1 MKTLI
6 NQIIAGVK
14 GVMRRMGLL
23 KALKDVKDHKKVNAN
38 DEDYKYIDM
47 WKRLYQGHYAE
58 WHNLNY
64 EHNGNPVNRRQLS
77 MNLPKVTAKYMSK
90 LLFNEKVKINIDDK
104 AAEEFV
110 LNVLKTNGFTKNME
124 RYIEYGEAMG
134 GFVIKVY
141 HDGKNVKVSFATAD
155 CMYPLSNDSENV
167 DECVIANSFHK
178 NNKYYKL
185 LEWNEWKGKEE
196 KVYTIT
202 TELYQSDN
210 PDELG
215 GEVSLKLLFNDI
227 EPVVPLPPLT
237 RPTFIYIKPNI
248 ANNKNLT
255 SPLGISIYA
264 NALDTLKTLDLM
276 FDSYYQEFK
285 LGKKKV
291 LVPSSFVKTA
301 VNLDGST
308 SQYFDSTDEAF
319 FLYQGDQDADG
330 KSVKDISVEIRSTE
344 FIESINAMLRIY
356 AMQVGLSAGTFTF
369 DENGLKT
376 ATEVVSEKSETYQTK
391 NSHSQLIEQGIKEMI
406 VSILEVG
413 KFIEA
418 YSGDIVELDTI
429 TVDFDDSIAQDED
442 TTINRYTNAKNQGMI
457 PLKIALQR
465 AWNITDAEAEE
476 WKEEI
481 EKDGQSSLPE
491 NDLSGLFGDIELP
504 DKNIDK
510 DTEQNTTSGNGEEM
524 TFNGAQMDS
533 LYKFV
538 KGVANGEIPYQAG
551 LNTILKLFP
560 FTEEEV
566 KEMLVV
572 DTANI
577 TAARE
582 KEKTS
587 KKEVD

>member
-1 MKTLI
+1 MI

-14 GVMRRMGLL
+14 GVMRKMGLL
-23 KALKDVKDHKKVNAN
+23 KALKDVTEHKKVNAN
-38 DEDYKYIDM
+38 DEDYKYIDI

-90 LLFNEKVKINIDDK
+90 LLFNEKVKINIDDE

-141 HDGKNVKVSFATAD
+141 HDGNKNVKVSFATAD

-178 NNKYYKL
+178 NDKYYTL
-185 LEWNEWKGKEE
+185 LEWNEWQGD
-196 KVYTIT
+196 VYTVT
-202 TELYQSDN
+202 TELYQSDTPN
-210 PDELG
+210 ELG
-215 GEVSLKLLFNDI
+215 TKVSLKLLFNDI
-227 EPVVPLPPLT
+227 EPVVPLPKFT
-237 RPTFIYIKPNI
+237 RPSFIYIKPNI

-308 SQYFDSTDEAF
+308 TQYFDSTDEAF

-418 YSGDIVELDTI
+418 YSGDVVELDTI

-442 TTINRYTNAKNQGMI
+442 TTINRYTTAKNQGMI

-572 DTANI
+572 DTANR

-582 KEKTS
+582 KEKTP

>member
-1 MKTLI
+1 MI
-6 NQIIAGVK
+6 NQIIASVK

-23 KALKDVKDHKKVNAN
+23 KGLKNVTDHKKVNAN
-38 DEDYKYIDM
+38 DEDYKYIDI

-90 LLFNEKVKINIDDK
+90 LLFNEKVKINIDNEQ
-104 AAEEFV
+104 AEEFV

-141 HDGKNVKVSFATAD
+141 HDGKKNVKVSFATAD

-178 NNKYYKL
+178 NDKYYTL
-185 LEWNEWKGKEE
+185 LEWNEWQDDI
-196 KVYTIT
+196 YTVT

-210 PDELG
+210 PNELG
-215 GEVSLKLLFNDI
+215 GKVSLKLLFNDI
-227 EPVVPLPPLT
+227 EPVVPLPKFT

-255 SPLGISIYA
+255 SPLGISVYA
-264 NALDTLKTLDLM
+264 NALDALKTLDLM

-308 SQYFDSTDEAF
+308 TNYFDSTDEAF

-465 AWNITDAEAEE
+465 AWNITEAEADE
-476 WKEEI
+476 WAEMLAKEKQAEM
-481 EKDGQSSLPE
+481 PN
-491 NDLSGLFGDIELP
+491 NDMTGIF
-504 DKNIDK
+504 
-510 DTEQNTTSGNGEEM
+510 GEE
-524 TFNGAQMDS
+524 
-533 LYKFV
+533 
-538 KGVANGEIPYQAG
+538 E
-551 LNTILKLFP
+551 
-560 FTEEEV
+560 
-566 KEMLVV
+566 
-572 DTANI
+572 
-577 TAARE
+577 
-582 KEKTS
+582 
-587 KKEVD
+587 

>member
-141 HDGKNVKVSFATAD
+141 HDGNKNVKVSFATAD

-167 DECVIANSFHK
+167 DECIIANSFHK
-178 NNKYYKL
+178 NNKYYTL
-185 LEWNEWKGKEE
+185 LEWNEWQGD
-196 KVYTIT
+196 VYTVT
-202 TELYQSDN
+202 TELYQSDDPN
-210 PDELG
+210 ELG
-215 GEVSLKLLFNDI
+215 TKVSLKLLFNDI

-237 RPTFIYIKPNI
+237 RPTFVYIKPNI

-308 SQYFDSTDEAF
+308 TQYFDSTDEAF

-491 NDLSGLFGDIELP
+491 NDLSGLFGDVELP

-572 DTANI
+572 DTGNR
-577 TAARE
+577 TAAKE
-582 KEKTS
+582 KEKAS

>member
-1 MKTLI
+1 MI
-6 NQIIAGVK
+6 NQIIASVK
-14 GVMRRMGLL
+14 GAMRRMGLL

-141 HDGKNVKVSFATAD
+141 HDGNKNVKVSFATAD

-167 DECVIANSFHK
+167 DECIIANSFHK
-178 NNKYYKL
+178 NNKYYTL
-185 LEWNEWKGKEE
+185 LEWNEWQGD
-196 KVYTIT
+196 VYTIT
-202 TELYQSDN
+202 TELYQSDDPN
-210 PDELG
+210 EIG
-215 GEVSLKLLFNDI
+215 GKVSLKLLFNDI
-227 EPVVPLPPLT
+227 EPIVPLPALT
-237 RPTFIYIKPNI
+237 RPTFVYIKPNI

-255 SPLGISIYA
+255 SPLGISVYA

-276 FDSYYQEFK
+276 FDAYYQEFK

-406 VSILEVG
+406 VSILEIG
-413 KFIEA
+413 KLVKS
-418 YSGDIVELDTI
+418 YSGEVVELDTI

-442 TTINRYTNAKNQGMI
+442 TTINRYTTAKNQGMI

-572 DTANI
+572 DSANR
-577 TAARE
+577 TAAKE
-582 KEKTS
+582 KEKAS

>member
-1 MKTLI
+1 MI
-6 NQIIAGVK
+6 NQIIASVK
-14 GVMRRMGLL
+14 GAMRRMGLL

-141 HDGKNVKVSFATAD
+141 HDGKKNVKVSFATAD

-167 DECVIANSFHK
+167 DECIIANSFHK
-178 NNKYYKL
+178 NNKYYTL
-185 LEWNEWKGKEE
+185 LEWNEWQGD
-196 KVYTIT
+196 VYTVT
-202 TELYQSDN
+202 TELYQSDDPN
-210 PDELG
+210 ELG
-215 GEVSLKLLFNDI
+215 TKVSLKLLFNDI

-308 SQYFDSTDEAF
+308 TQYFDSTDEAF

-418 YSGDIVELDTI
+418 YSGDIVELNTI

-442 TTINRYTNAKNQGMI
+442 TTINRYTTAKNQGMI

-572 DTANI
+572 DTGNR
-577 TAARE
+577 TAAKE
-582 KEKTS
+582 KEKAS

>member
-1 MKTLI
+1 M
-6 NQIIAGVK
+6 K

-38 DEDYKYIDM
+38 DEDYKNIDM

-90 LLFNEKVKINIDDK
+90 LLFNEKVKINIDDE

-141 HDGKNVKVSFATAD
+141 HDGKKNVKVSFATAD

-178 NNKYYKL
+178 NNKYYTL
-185 LEWNEWKGKEE
+185 LEWNEWQGD
-196 KVYTIT
+196 VYTIT
-202 TELYQSDN
+202 TELYQSDDPN
-210 PDELG
+210 EIG
-215 GEVSLKLLFNDI
+215 GKVSLKLLFNDI
-227 EPVVPLPPLT
+227 EPIVPLPALA
-237 RPTFIYIKPNI
+237 RPTFVYIKPNI

-406 VSILEVG
+406 VSILEIG
-413 KFIEA
+413 KLVKA
-418 YSGDIVELDTI
+418 YSGEVVELDTI

-442 TTINRYTNAKNQGMI
+442 TTINRYTTAKNQGMI

-572 DTANI
+572 DSANR
-577 TAARE
+577 TAAKE
-582 KEKTS
+582 KEKAS
-587 KKEVD
+587 KREVD

>member
-1 MKTLI
+1 MI
-6 NQIIAGVK
+6 NQIIASVK

-38 DEDYKYIDM
+38 DEDYKNIDM

-90 LLFNEKVKINIDDK
+90 LLFNEKVKINIDDE

-141 HDGKNVKVSFATAD
+141 HDGNKNVKVSFATAD

-178 NNKYYKL
+178 NNKYYTL
-185 LEWNEWKGKEE
+185 LEWNEWQGD
-196 KVYTIT
+196 VYTVT
-202 TELYQSDN
+202 TELYQSDDPN
-210 PDELG
+210 ELG
-215 GEVSLKLLFNDI
+215 TKVSLKLLFNDI
-227 EPVVPLPPLT
+227 EPIVPLPPLT

-308 SQYFDSTDEAF
+308 TQYFDSTDEAF

-418 YSGDIVELDTI
+418 YSGDVVELDTI

-442 TTINRYTNAKNQGMI
+442 TTINRYTTAKNQGMI

-572 DTANI
+572 DTANR

-582 KEKTS
+582 KEKTP

>member
-1 MKTLI
+1 M
-6 NQIIAGVK
+6 K
-14 GVMRRMGLL
+14 GVMRKMGLL
-23 KALKDVKDHKKVNAN
+23 KALKDVTEHKKVNAN
-38 DEDYKYIDM
+38 DEDYKYIDI

-90 LLFNEKVKINIDDK
+90 LLFNEKVKINIDDE

-141 HDGKNVKVSFATAD
+141 HDGNKNVKVSFATAD

-178 NNKYYKL
+178 NDKYYTL
-185 LEWNEWKGKEE
+185 LEWNEWQGD
-196 KVYTIT
+196 VYTVT
-202 TELYQSDN
+202 TELYQSDTPN
-210 PDELG
+210 ELG
-215 GEVSLKLLFNDI
+215 TKVSLKLLFNDI
-227 EPVVPLPPLT
+227 EPVVPLPKFT
-237 RPTFIYIKPNI
+237 RPSFIYIKPNI

-291 LVPSSFVKTA
+291 LVPSSFVKTS

-308 SQYFDSTDEAF
+308 TQYFDSTDEAF

-572 DTANI
+572 DTGNR
-577 TAARE
+577 TAAKE

>member
-141 HDGKNVKVSFATAD
+141 HDGNKNVKVSFATAD

-178 NNKYYKL
+178 NNKYYTL
-185 LEWNEWKGKEE
+185 LEWNEWQGD
-196 KVYTIT
+196 VYTVT
-202 TELYQSDN
+202 TELYQSDDPN
-210 PDELG
+210 ELG
-215 GEVSLKLLFNDI
+215 TKVSLKLLFNDI
-227 EPVVPLPPLT
+227 EPVVPLPKFT
-237 RPTFIYIKPNI
+237 RPSFIYIKPNI

-255 SPLGISIYA
+255 SPLGISVYA

-301 VNLDGST
+301 VGFDGST
-308 SQYFDSTDEAF
+308 TQYFDSTDEAF

-481 EKDGQSSLPE
+481 EKDARAEIPG
-491 NDLSGLFGDIELP
+491 NDLSGLLGDIELP
-504 DKNIDK
+504 DENADG
-510 DTEQNTTSGNGEEM
+510 TLEASAVAGETIQEVSL
-524 TFNGAQMDS
+524 NGAQITS
-533 LYKFV
+533 LV
-538 KGVANGEIPYQAG
+538 NIVQSVAKGELPYNSALEMIVAA
-551 LNTILKLFP
+551 FP
-560 FTEEEV
+560 FDEE
-566 KEMLVV
+566 K
-572 DTANI
+572 
-577 TAARE
+577 ARKILADAGNGFTIKE

>member
-1 MKTLI
+1 MI

-141 HDGKNVKVSFATAD
+141 HDGNKNVKVSFATAD

-167 DECVIANSFHK
+167 DECIIANSFHK
-178 NNKYYKL
+178 NNKYYTL
-185 LEWNEWKGKEE
+185 LEWNEWQGD
-196 KVYTIT
+196 VYTVT
-202 TELYQSDN
+202 TELYQSNDPN
-210 PDELG
+210 ELG
-215 GEVSLKLLFNDI
+215 TKVSLKLLFNDI

-308 SQYFDSTDEAF
+308 TQYFDSTDEAF

-418 YSGDIVELDTI
+418 YSGDIVELNTI

-442 TTINRYTNAKNQGMI
+442 TTINRYTTAKNQGMI

-572 DTANI
+572 DTGNR
-577 TAARE
+577 TAAKE
-582 KEKTS
+582 KEKAS

>member
-1 MKTLI
+1 
-6 NQIIAGVK
+6 
-14 GVMRRMGLL
+14 MGLL

-141 HDGKNVKVSFATAD
+141 HDGKKNVKVSFATAD

-178 NNKYYKL
+178 NNKYYTL
-185 LEWNEWKGKEE
+185 LEWNEWQGD
-196 KVYTIT
+196 VYTVT
-202 TELYQSDN
+202 TELYQSDDPN
-210 PDELG
+210 ELG
-215 GEVSLKLLFNDI
+215 TKVSLTLLFDDI
-227 EPVVPLPPLT
+227 EPFVPLPEFT

-255 SPLGISIYA
+255 SPLGISVYA

-308 SQYFDSTDEAF
+308 TNYFDSTDEAF

-442 TTINRYTNAKNQGMI
+442 TTINRYTTAKNQGMM

-572 DTANI
+572 DTGNR
-577 TAARE
+577 TAA
-582 KEKTS
+582 KEKKAS

>member
-1 MKTLI
+1 MI

-23 KALKDVKDHKKVNAN
+23 KTLKEVKDHKKVNAN
-38 DEDYKYIDM
+38 DEDYKNIDM

-90 LLFNEKVKINIDDK
+90 LLFNEKVKINIDDDK
-104 AAEEFV
+104 AEEFV

-141 HDGKNVKVSFATAD
+141 HDGNKNVKVSFATAD

-178 NNKYYKL
+178 NNKYYTL
-185 LEWNEWKGKEE
+185 LEWNEWQNDVYVISTELYESDSPDEIGSKVSLALLFDDIEE
-196 KVYTIT
+196 KVYFRDF
-202 TELYQSDN
+202 SR
-210 PDELG
+210 P
-215 GEVSLKLLFNDI
+215 LFS
-227 EPVVPLPPLT
+227 
-237 RPTFIYIKPNI
+237 YIKPNI

-255 SPLGISIYA
+255 SPLGISVYA

-319 FLYQGDQDADG
+319 YIFQGEQDDTG
-330 KSVKDISVEIRSTE
+330 KAIKDISVEIRSTE

-376 ATEVVSEKSETYQTK
+376 ATEVISEKSETYQTK

-413 KFIEA
+413 NLVGA
-418 YSGDIVELDTI
+418 YSGEVVELDTI

-465 AWNITDAEAEE
+465 AWNITEAEADE
-476 WKEEI
+476 W
-481 EKDGQSSLPE
+481 
-491 NDLSGLFGDIELP
+491 
-504 DKNIDK
+504 
-510 DTEQNTTSGNGEEM
+510 
-524 TFNGAQMDS
+524 A
-533 LYKFV
+533 
-538 KGVANGEIPYQAG
+538 
-551 LNTILKLFP
+551 
-560 FTEEEV
+560 
-566 KEMLVV
+566 EML
-572 DTANI
+572 A
-577 TAARE
+577 
-582 KEKTS
+582 KEKQA
-587 KKEVD
+587 EMANNDMDGIFGREE

>member
-1 MKTLI
+1 MI
-6 NQIIAGVK
+6 NQIIASVK

-23 KALKDVKDHKKVNAN
+23 KGLKNVTDHKKVNAN
-38 DEDYKYIDM
+38 DEDYKYIDI

-90 LLFNEKVKINIDDK
+90 LLFNEKVKINIDNEE
-104 AAEEFV
+104 AEKFV

-141 HDGKNVKVSFATAD
+141 HDGNQNVKVSFATAD

-167 DECVIANSFHK
+167 DECVIANSFQK
-178 NNKYYKL
+178 NGKYYTL
-185 LEWNEWKGKEE
+185 LEWNEWQND
-196 KVYTIT
+196 VYTVT
-202 TELYQSDN
+202 TELYESDDPN
-210 PDELG
+210 DIGTKVNL
-215 GEVSLKLLFNDI
+215 SFLFDDI
-227 EPVVPLPPLT
+227 EPFVTLPEFT
-237 RPTFIYIKPNI
+237 RPTFVYIKPNI

-255 SPLGISIYA
+255 SPLGISVYA

-276 FDSYYQEFK
+276 FDSFYQEFK

-301 VNLDGST
+301 IGLDGST
-308 SQYFDSTDEAF
+308 TQYFDSTDEAF

-418 YSGDIVELDTI
+418 YSGEVVELDTI

-465 AWNITDAEAEE
+465 AWNITEAEADE
-476 WKEEI
+476 WAEMLAKEKQAEI
-481 EKDGQSSLPE
+481 PN
-491 NDLSGLFGDIELP
+491 NDMTGIF
-504 DKNIDK
+504 
-510 DTEQNTTSGNGEEM
+510 GEE
-524 TFNGAQMDS
+524 
-533 LYKFV
+533 
-538 KGVANGEIPYQAG
+538 E
-551 LNTILKLFP
+551 
-560 FTEEEV
+560 
-566 KEMLVV
+566 
-572 DTANI
+572 
-577 TAARE
+577 
-582 KEKTS
+582 
-587 KKEVD
+587 

>member
-1 MKTLI
+1 MI
-6 NQIIAGVK
+6 NQIIASVK
-14 GVMRRMGLL
+14 GAMRRMGLL

-110 LNVLKTNGFTKNME
+110 VNVLKTNGFTKNME

-141 HDGKNVKVSFATAD
+141 HDGNKNVKVSFATAD

-167 DECVIANSFHK
+167 DECIIANSFHK
-178 NNKYYKL
+178 NNKYYTL
-185 LEWNEWKGKEE
+185 LEWNEWQGD
-196 KVYTIT
+196 VYTVT
-202 TELYQSDN
+202 TELYQSDDPN
-210 PDELG
+210 ELG
-215 GEVSLKLLFNDI
+215 TKVSLKLLFNDI

-308 SQYFDSTDEAF
+308 TQYFDSTDEAF

-418 YSGDIVELDTI
+418 YSGDIVELNTI

-442 TTINRYTNAKNQGMI
+442 TTINRYTTAKNQGMI

-572 DTANI
+572 DTGNR
-577 TAARE
+577 TAAKE

>member
-1 MKTLI
+1 MI

-64 EHNGNPVNRRQLS
+64 EHNGNQVNRRQLS

-110 LNVLKTNGFTKNME
+110 VNVLKTNGFTKNME

-141 HDGKNVKVSFATAD
+141 HDGNKNVKVSFATAD

-167 DECVIANSFHK
+167 DECIIANSFHK
-178 NNKYYKL
+178 NNKYYTL
-185 LEWNEWKGKEE
+185 LEWNEWQGD
-196 KVYTIT
+196 VYTVT
-202 TELYQSDN
+202 TELYQSDDPN
-210 PDELG
+210 ELG
-215 GEVSLKLLFNDI
+215 TKVSLKVLFNDI

-308 SQYFDSTDEAF
+308 TQYFDSTDEAF

-418 YSGDIVELDTI
+418 YSGDIVELNTI

-442 TTINRYTNAKNQGMI
+442 TTINRYTTAKNQGMI

-572 DTANI
+572 DTGNR
-577 TAARE
+577 TAAKE
-582 KEKTS
+582 KEKAS

>member
-1 MKTLI
+1 MI

-23 KALKDVKDHKKVNAN
+23 KSLKDITDHKKVNAN

-64 EHNGNPVNRRQLS
+64 EHNGNQVNRRQLS
-77 MNLPKVTAKYMSK
+77 MNLAKVTAKYMSK
-90 LLFNEKVKINIDDK
+90 LLFNEKVKINIDDDK
-104 AAEEFV
+104 AEEFV

-141 HDGKNVKVSFATAD
+141 HDGNKNVKVSFATAD

-167 DECVIANSFHK
+167 DECLIANSFHK
-178 NNKYYKL
+178 NNKYYTL
-185 LEWNEWKGKEE
+185 LEWNEWKGKKVE
-196 KVYTIT
+196 VYTVT
-202 TELYQSDN
+202 TELYQSDDPN
-210 PDELG
+210 ELG
-215 GEVSLKLLFNDI
+215 GKVSLKLLFNDI
-227 EPVVPLPPLT
+227 DPVVPLPSLT

-255 SPLGISIYA
+255 SPLGISVYA

-308 SQYFDSTDEAF
+308 TQYFDSTDEAF
-319 FLYQGDQDADG
+319 FLYQGDQDDNG
-330 KSVKDISVEIRSTE
+330 KAIKDISVEIRSTE

-413 KFIEA
+413 KLIKA
-418 YSGDIVELDTI
+418 YDGEVVELDTI

-465 AWNITDAEAEE
+465 AWNITEAEADDWAEMLA
-476 WKEEI
+476 KEKQAEM
-481 EKDGQSSLPE
+481 PN
-491 NDLSGLFGDIELP
+491 NDMTGIF
-504 DKNIDK
+504 
-510 DTEQNTTSGNGEEM
+510 GEE
-524 TFNGAQMDS
+524 
-533 LYKFV
+533 
-538 KGVANGEIPYQAG
+538 E
-551 LNTILKLFP
+551 
-560 FTEEEV
+560 
-566 KEMLVV
+566 
-572 DTANI
+572 
-577 TAARE
+577 
-582 KEKTS
+582 
-587 KKEVD
+587 

>member
-1 MKTLI
+1 
-6 NQIIAGVK
+6 
-14 GVMRRMGLL
+14 MGLL
-23 KALKDVKDHKKVNAN
+23 KGLKDVTDHKKVNAN

-64 EHNGNPVNRRQLS
+64 EHNGNPVNRRQLT

-90 LLFNEKVKINIDDK
+90 LLFNEKVKINIDDDK
-104 AAEEFV
+104 AEEFV

-141 HDGKNVKVSFATAD
+141 HDGNKNVKVSFATAD

-178 NNKYYKL
+178 NNKYYTL
-185 LEWNEWKGKEE
+185 LEWNEWQGD
-196 KVYTIT
+196 VYTTT
-202 TELYQSDN
+202 TELYQSDDPN
-210 PDELG
+210 EIG
-215 GEVSLKLLFNDI
+215 GKVSLKLLFNDI
-227 EPVVPLPPLT
+227 EPIVPLPALT
-237 RPTFIYIKPNI
+237 RPTFVYIKPNI

-406 VSILEVG
+406 VSILEIG
-413 KFIEA
+413 KLVKA
-418 YSGDIVELDTI
+418 YSGEVVELDTI

-442 TTINRYTNAKNQGMI
+442 TTINRYTTAKNQGMI

-572 DTANI
+572 DTANR

-587 KKEVD
+587 KKEVN

>member
-1 MKTLI
+1 
-6 NQIIAGVK
+6 
-14 GVMRRMGLL
+14 MRRMRLL
-23 KALKDVKDHKKVNAN
+23 KTLKEVKDHKKVNAN
-38 DEDYKYIDM
+38 DEDYKHIDM

-64 EHNGNPVNRRQLS
+64 EHNGKPINRRQLS
-77 MNLPKVTAKYMSK
+77 MNLPKITAKYMSK
-90 LLFNEKVKINIDDK
+90 LLFNEKVKINIDNEQ
-104 AAEEFV
+104 AEEFV

-141 HDGKNVKVSFATAD
+141 HDGKQNVKVSFATAD

-167 DECVIANSFHK
+167 DECVIANSFQK
-178 NNKYYKL
+178 NNKYYTL
-185 LEWNEWKGKEE
+185 LEWNEWENDRYK
-196 KVYTIT
+196 IS
-202 TELYQSDN
+202 TELYESDN
-210 PDELG
+210 ANEIGTKVPLS
-215 GEVSLKLLFNDI
+215 VLYKDI
-227 EPVVPLPPLT
+227 EQEVYLDNFVRPL
-237 RPTFIYIKPNI
+237 FVYIKTNI

-255 SPLGISIYA
+255 SPLGISVYA

-276 FDSYYQEFK
+276 FDSFYQEFK

-291 LVPSSFVKTA
+291 LVPSSFVKT
-301 VNLDGST
+301 VINPDDSLT
-308 SQYFDSTDEAF
+308 SYFDSTDEAF
-319 FLYQGDQDADG
+319 YIYQGQQDDDS
-330 KSVKDISVEIRSTE
+330 KSIKDISVEIRSTE

-413 KFIEA
+413 KLINA
-418 YSGDIVELDTI
+418 YSGEIVELDTI

-465 AWNITDAEAEE
+465 AWNITDAEAEA

-481 EKDGQSSLPE
+481 EKDVQAEIPG
-491 NDLSGLFGDIELP
+491 NDLSGLLGDIELP
-504 DKNIDK
+504 DENA
-510 DTEQNTTSGNGEEM
+510 NGTLEASAVAGE
-524 TFNGAQMDS
+524 TIQEVSLNGAQITS
-533 LYKFV
+533 LV
-538 KGVANGEIPYQAG
+538 NIVQSVAKGELPYNSALEMIVAA
-551 LNTILKLFP
+551 FP
-560 FTEEEV
+560 FDEEKARKILADAGNGFV
-566 KEMLVV
+566 
-572 DTANI
+572 I
-577 TAARE
+577 TE

>member
-1 MKTLI
+1 MI
-6 NQIIAGVK
+6 NQIIASVK

-64 EHNGNPVNRRQLS
+64 EHNGNQVNRRQLS

-104 AAEEFV
+104 VAEEFV

-141 HDGKNVKVSFATAD
+141 HDGNKNVKVSFATAD

-167 DECVIANSFHK
+167 DECIIANSFHK
-178 NNKYYKL
+178 NNKYYTL
-185 LEWNEWKGKEE
+185 LEWNEWQGD
-196 KVYTIT
+196 VYTVT
-202 TELYQSDN
+202 TELYQSDDPN
-210 PDELG
+210 ELG
-215 GEVSLKLLFNDI
+215 TKVSLKLLFNDI

-308 SQYFDSTDEAF
+308 TQYFDSTDEAF

-356 AMQVGLSAGTFTF
+356 AMQIGLSAGTFTF

-442 TTINRYTNAKNQGMI
+442 TTINRYTTAKNQGMI

-572 DTANI
+572 DTGNR
-577 TAARE
+577 TAAKE
-582 KEKTS
+582 KEKAS

>member
-1 MKTLI
+1 MI
-6 NQIIAGVK
+6 NQIIASVK

-141 HDGKNVKVSFATAD
+141 HDGNKNVKVSFATAD

-178 NNKYYKL
+178 NNKYYTL
-185 LEWNEWKGKEE
+185 LEWNEWQGD
-196 KVYTIT
+196 VYTVT
-202 TELYQSDN
+202 TELYQSDDPN
-210 PDELG
+210 ELG
-215 GEVSLKLLFNDI
+215 TKVSLKLLFNDI

-308 SQYFDSTDEAF
+308 TQYFDSTDEAF

-356 AMQVGLSAGTFTF
+356 AMQVGLSAGTLTF

-418 YSGDIVELDTI
+418 YSGDIVELNTI

-442 TTINRYTNAKNQGMI
+442 TTINRYTTAKNQGMI

-572 DTANI
+572 DTGNR
-577 TAARE
+577 TAAKE
-582 KEKTS
+582 KEKAS

>member
-1 MKTLI
+1 
-6 NQIIAGVK
+6 
-14 GVMRRMGLL
+14 MGLL

-141 HDGKNVKVSFATAD
+141 HDGKKNVKVSFATAD

-178 NNKYYKL
+178 NNKYYTL
-185 LEWNEWKGKEE
+185 LEWNEWQGD
-196 KVYTIT
+196 VYTIT
-202 TELYQSDN
+202 TELYQSDDPN
-210 PDELG
+210 EIG
-215 GEVSLKLLFNDI
+215 GKVSLKLLFNDI
-227 EPVVPLPPLT
+227 EPIVPLPALT
-237 RPTFIYIKPNI
+237 RPTFVYIKPNI

-308 SQYFDSTDEAF
+308 TQYFDSTDEAF

-406 VSILEVG
+406 VSILEIG
-413 KFIEA
+413 KLVKA
-418 YSGDIVELDTI
+418 YSGEVVELDTI

-572 DTANI
+572 DTANR

>member
-1 MKTLI
+1 MI

-14 GVMRRMGLL
+14 GVMRKMGLL
-23 KALKDVKDHKKVNAN
+23 KALKDVTEHKKVNAN
-38 DEDYKYIDM
+38 DEDYKYIDI

-90 LLFNEKVKINIDDK
+90 LLFNEKVKINIDDE

-141 HDGKNVKVSFATAD
+141 HDGNKNVKVSFATAD

-178 NNKYYKL
+178 NDKYYTL
-185 LEWNEWKGKEE
+185 LEWNEWQGD
-196 KVYTIT
+196 VYTVT
-202 TELYQSDN
+202 TELYQSDTPN
-210 PDELG
+210 ELG
-215 GEVSLKLLFNDI
+215 TKVSLKLLFNDI
-227 EPVVPLPPLT
+227 EPVVPLPKFT
-237 RPTFIYIKPNI
+237 RPSFIYIKPNI

-291 LVPSSFVKTA
+291 LVPSSFVKTS

-308 SQYFDSTDEAF
+308 TQYFDSTDEAF

-406 VSILEVG
+406 VSIIEVG

-572 DTANI
+572 DTGNR
-577 TAARE
+577 TAAKE

>member
-1 MKTLI
+1 MI

-14 GVMRRMGLL
+14 GVMRKMGLL
-23 KALKDVKDHKKVNAN
+23 KALKDVTEHKKVNAN
-38 DEDYKYIDM
+38 DEDYKYIDI

-90 LLFNEKVKINIDDK
+90 LLFNEKVKINIDDE

-141 HDGKNVKVSFATAD
+141 HDGNKNVKVSFATAD

-178 NNKYYKL
+178 NDKYYTL
-185 LEWNEWKGKEE
+185 LEWNEWQGD
-196 KVYTIT
+196 VYTVT
-202 TELYQSDN
+202 TELYQSDTPN
-210 PDELG
+210 ELG
-215 GEVSLKLLFNDI
+215 TKVSLKLLFNDI
-227 EPVVPLPPLT
+227 EPVVPLPKFT
-237 RPTFIYIKPNI
+237 RPSFIYIKPNI

-291 LVPSSFVKTA
+291 LVPSSFVKTS

-308 SQYFDSTDEAF
+308 TQYFDSTDEAF

-572 DTANI
+572 DTGNR
-577 TAARE
+577 TAAKE

>member
-1 MKTLI
+1 MI
-6 NQIIAGVK
+6 NQIIASVK

-141 HDGKNVKVSFATAD
+141 HDGKKNVKVSFATAD

-167 DECVIANSFHK
+167 DECIIANSFHK
-178 NNKYYKL
+178 NNKYYTL
-185 LEWNEWKGKEE
+185 LEWNEWQGD
-196 KVYTIT
+196 VYTVT
-202 TELYQSDN
+202 TELYQSDDPN
-210 PDELG
+210 ELG
-215 GEVSLKLLFNDI
+215 TKVSLKLLFNDI
-227 EPVVPLPPLT
+227 EPIVPLPPLT

-291 LVPSSFVKTA
+291 LVPSSFVKTS

-308 SQYFDSTDEAF
+308 TQYFDSTDEAF

-572 DTANI
+572 DTGNR
-577 TAARE
+577 TAA
-582 KEKTS
+582 KEKKAS

>member
-1 MKTLI
+1 MI

-23 KALKDVKDHKKVNAN
+23 KSLKDVTDHKKVNAN

-141 HDGKNVKVSFATAD
+141 HDGKKNVKVSFATAD

-167 DECVIANSFHK
+167 DECIIANSFHK
-178 NNKYYKL
+178 NNKYYTL
-185 LEWNEWKGKEE
+185 LEWNEWQGD
-196 KVYTIT
+196 VYTVT
-202 TELYQSDN
+202 TELYQSDDPN
-210 PDELG
+210 ELG
-215 GEVSLKLLFNDI
+215 TKVSLKLLFNDI
-227 EPVVPLPPLT
+227 EPIVPLPPLT

-308 SQYFDSTDEAF
+308 TQYFDSTDEAF

-418 YSGDIVELDTI
+418 YSGDVVELDTI

-442 TTINRYTNAKNQGMI
+442 TTINRYTTAKNQGMI

-572 DTANI
+572 DTANR

-582 KEKTS
+582 KEKTP

>member
-1 MKTLI
+1 M
-6 NQIIAGVK
+6 
-14 GVMRRMGLL
+14 
-23 KALKDVKDHKKVNAN
+23 
-38 DEDYKYIDM
+38 
-47 WKRLYQGHYAE
+47 
-58 WHNLNY
+58 
-64 EHNGNPVNRRQLS
+64 
-77 MNLPKVTAKYMSK
+77 
-90 LLFNEKVKINIDDK
+90 KINIDDK

-141 HDGKNVKVSFATAD
+141 HDGKKNVKVSFATAD

-167 DECVIANSFHK
+167 DECVISNSFHK
-178 NNKYYKL
+178 NDKYYTL
-185 LEWNEWKGKEE
+185 LEWLEWKGE
-196 KVYTIT
+196 KVEVYTVT
-202 TELYQSDN
+202 TELYQSDDPN
-210 PDELG
+210 ELG
-215 GEVSLKLLFNDI
+215 TKVSLALLFDDI
-227 EPVVPLPPLT
+227 EPVAPLSKFT
-237 RPTFIYIKPNI
+237 RPTFTYIKPNI

-308 SQYFDSTDEAF
+308 TNYFDSTDEAF

-465 AWNITDAEAEE
+465 AWNITEAEADE
-476 WKEEI
+476 WAEMLAKEKQAEM
-481 EKDGQSSLPE
+481 PN
-491 NDLSGLFGDIELP
+491 NDMTGIF
-504 DKNIDK
+504 
-510 DTEQNTTSGNGEEM
+510 GEE
-524 TFNGAQMDS
+524 
-533 LYKFV
+533 
-538 KGVANGEIPYQAG
+538 E
-551 LNTILKLFP
+551 
-560 FTEEEV
+560 
-566 KEMLVV
+566 
-572 DTANI
+572 
-577 TAARE
+577 
-582 KEKTS
+582 
-587 KKEVD
+587 

>member
-1 MKTLI
+1 
-6 NQIIAGVK
+6 
-14 GVMRRMGLL
+14 MGLL
-23 KALKDVKDHKKVNAN
+23 KSLKDITEHKKVNAN
-38 DEDYKYIDM
+38 DEDYKYIDV

-64 EHNGNPVNRRQLS
+64 EHNGNQVNRRQLS

-141 HDGKNVKVSFATAD
+141 HDGNKNVKVSFATAD

-178 NNKYYKL
+178 NNKYYTL
-185 LEWNEWKGKEE
+185 LEWNEWQGD
-196 KVYTIT
+196 VYTIT
-202 TELYQSDN
+202 TELYQSDDPN
-210 PDELG
+210 EIG
-215 GEVSLKLLFNDI
+215 GKVSLKLLFNDI
-227 EPVVPLPPLT
+227 EPIVPLPALT
-237 RPTFIYIKPNI
+237 RPTFVYIKPNI

-308 SQYFDSTDEAF
+308 TQYFDSTDEAF

-406 VSILEVG
+406 VSILEIG
-413 KFIEA
+413 KLVKA
-418 YSGDIVELDTI
+418 YSGEVVELDTI

-524 TFNGAQMDS
+524 SYNGAQMDS

-538 KGVANGEIPYQAG
+538 KGVANGELPYQAG

-566 KEMLVV
+566 KKMLVV
-572 DTANI
+572 DTGNR
-577 TAARE
+577 TAAKE
-582 KEKTS
+582 KEKAS

>member
-1 MKTLI
+1 MI
-6 NQIIAGVK
+6 NQIIASVK
-14 GVMRRMGLL
+14 GVMRKMGLL
-23 KALKDVKDHKKVNAN
+23 KALKDVTDHKKVNAN

-90 LLFNEKVKINIDDK
+90 LLFNEKVKINIDDE

-141 HDGKNVKVSFATAD
+141 HDGNKNVKVSFATAD

-178 NNKYYKL
+178 NDKYYTL
-185 LEWNEWKGKEE
+185 LEWNEWHDG
-196 KVYTIT
+196 VYTIT
-202 TELYQSDN
+202 TELYQSDDPN
-210 PDELG
+210 ELG
-215 GEVSLKLLFNDI
+215 GKVSLKLLFNDI
-227 EPVVPLPPLT
+227 EPIVPLPAFT
-237 RPTFIYIKPNI
+237 RPTFVYIKPNI

-255 SPLGISIYA
+255 SPLGISVYA

-319 FLYQGDQDADG
+319 FLYQGDQDDNG
-330 KSVKDISVEIRSTE
+330 KAIKDISVEIRSTE

-413 KFIEA
+413 KFIQA
-418 YSGDIVELDTI
+418 YDGDTVELDTI

-465 AWNITDAEAEE
+465 AWNITEAEADE
-476 WKEEI
+476 WAEMLAKEKQAEM
-481 EKDGQSSLPE
+481 PN
-491 NDLSGLFGDIELP
+491 NDMTGIF
-504 DKNIDK
+504 
-510 DTEQNTTSGNGEEM
+510 GEE
-524 TFNGAQMDS
+524 
-533 LYKFV
+533 
-538 KGVANGEIPYQAG
+538 E
-551 LNTILKLFP
+551 
-560 FTEEEV
+560 
-566 KEMLVV
+566 
-572 DTANI
+572 
-577 TAARE
+577 
-582 KEKTS
+582 
-587 KKEVD
+587 

>member
-1 MKTLI
+1 
-6 NQIIAGVK
+6 
-14 GVMRRMGLL
+14 MGLL
-23 KALKDVKDHKKVNAN
+23 KALKDVTEHKKVNAN
-38 DEDYKYIDM
+38 DEDYKYIDI

-90 LLFNEKVKINIDDK
+90 LLFNEKVKINIDDE

-141 HDGKNVKVSFATAD
+141 HDGNKNVKVSFATAD

-178 NNKYYKL
+178 NDKYYTL
-185 LEWNEWKGKEE
+185 LEWNEWQGD
-196 KVYTIT
+196 VYTVT
-202 TELYQSDN
+202 TELYQSDTPN
-210 PDELG
+210 ELG
-215 GEVSLKLLFNDI
+215 TKVSLKLLFNDI
-227 EPVVPLPPLT
+227 EPVVPLPKFT
-237 RPTFIYIKPNI
+237 RPSFIYIKPNI

-291 LVPSSFVKTA
+291 LVPSSFVKTS

-308 SQYFDSTDEAF
+308 TQYFDSTDEAF

-572 DTANI
+572 DTGNR
-577 TAARE
+577 TAAKE

>member
-1 MKTLI
+1 MI
-6 NQIIAGVK
+6 NQIIASVK
-14 GVMRRMGLL
+14 GAMRRMGLL

-141 HDGKNVKVSFATAD
+141 HDGNKNVKVSFATAD

-167 DECVIANSFHK
+167 DECIIANSFHK
-178 NNKYYKL
+178 NNKYYTL
-185 LEWNEWKGKEE
+185 LEWNEWQGD
-196 KVYTIT
+196 VYTIT
-202 TELYQSDN
+202 TELYQSDDPN
-210 PDELG
+210 EIG
-215 GEVSLKLLFNDI
+215 GKVSLKLLFNDI
-227 EPVVPLPPLT
+227 EPIVPLPALT
-237 RPTFIYIKPNI
+237 RPTFVYIKPNI

-255 SPLGISIYA
+255 SPLGISVYA

-276 FDSYYQEFK
+276 FDAYYQEFK

-406 VSILEVG
+406 VSILEIG
-413 KFIEA
+413 KLVKA

-572 DTANI
+572 DTGNR
-577 TAARE
+577 TAAKE
-582 KEKTS
+582 KEKAS

>member
-1 MKTLI
+1 MI

-23 KALKDVKDHKKVNAN
+23 KTLKEVKDHKKVNAN
-38 DEDYKYIDM
+38 DEDYKYIDI

-90 LLFNEKVKINIDDK
+90 LLFNEKVKINIDNEQ
-104 AAEEFV
+104 AEEFV

-141 HDGKNVKVSFATAD
+141 HDGNQNVKVSFATAD

-178 NNKYYKL
+178 NDKYYTL
-185 LEWNEWKGKEE
+185 LEWNEWQDDI
-196 KVYTIT
+196 YTVT
-202 TELYQSDN
+202 TELYQSDD

-215 GEVSLKLLFNDI
+215 GKVSLKLLFNDI
-227 EPVVPLPPLT
+227 EPVVPLPKFT

-255 SPLGISIYA
+255 SPLGISVYA

-276 FDSYYQEFK
+276 FDSFYQEFK

-308 SQYFDSTDEAF
+308 TQYFDSTDEAF

-356 AMQVGLSAGTFTF
+356 AMQIGLSAGTFTF

-418 YSGDIVELDTI
+418 YSGDVVELDTI

-465 AWNITDAEAEE
+465 AWNITDAEAGE

-481 EKDGQSSLPE
+481 EKDAQAEIPG
-491 NDLSGLFGDIELP
+491 NDLSGLLGDIELP
-504 DKNIDK
+504 DENA
-510 DTEQNTTSGNGEEM
+510 NGTLEASAVAGE
-524 TFNGAQMDS
+524 TIQEVSLNGAQITS
-533 LYKFV
+533 LV
-538 KGVANGEIPYQAG
+538 NIVQSVAKGELPYNSALEMIVAA
-551 LNTILKLFP
+551 FP
-560 FTEEEV
+560 FDEEKARKILADAGNGFV
-566 KEMLVV
+566 
-572 DTANI
+572 I
-577 TAARE
+577 TE

>member
-1 MKTLI
+1 MI
-6 NQIIAGVK
+6 NQIIASVK

-141 HDGKNVKVSFATAD
+141 HDGNKNVKVSFATAD

-167 DECVIANSFHK
+167 DECIIANSFHK
-178 NNKYYKL
+178 NNKYYTL
-185 LEWNEWKGKEE
+185 LEWNEWQGD
-196 KVYTIT
+196 VYTIT
-202 TELYQSDN
+202 TELYQSDDPN
-210 PDELG
+210 EIG
-215 GEVSLKLLFNDI
+215 GKVSLKLLFNDI
-227 EPVVPLPPLT
+227 EPIVPLPALT
-237 RPTFIYIKPNI
+237 RPTFVYIKPNI

-255 SPLGISIYA
+255 SPLGISVYA

-276 FDSYYQEFK
+276 FDAYYQEFK

-406 VSILEVG
+406 VSILEIG
-413 KFIEA
+413 KLVKA
-418 YSGDIVELDTI
+418 YSGEVVELDTI

-442 TTINRYTNAKNQGMI
+442 TTINRYTTAKNQGMI

-572 DTANI
+572 DSANR
-577 TAARE
+577 TAAKE
-582 KEKTS
+582 KEKAS

>member
-1 MKTLI
+1 MI
-6 NQIIAGVK
+6 NQIIASVK

-38 DEDYKYIDM
+38 DEDYKNIDM

-90 LLFNEKVKINIDDK
+90 LLFNEKVKINIDDE

-141 HDGKNVKVSFATAD
+141 HDGKKNVKVSFATAD

-178 NNKYYKL
+178 NNKYYTL
-185 LEWNEWKGKEE
+185 LEWNEWQGD
-196 KVYTIT
+196 VYTIT
-202 TELYQSDN
+202 TELYQSDDPN
-210 PDELG
+210 EIG
-215 GEVSLKLLFNDI
+215 GKVSLKLLFNDI
-227 EPVVPLPPLT
+227 EPIVPLPALA
-237 RPTFIYIKPNI
+237 RPTFVYIKPNI

-406 VSILEVG
+406 VSILEIG
-413 KFIEA
+413 KLVKA
-418 YSGDIVELDTI
+418 YSGEVVELDTI

-442 TTINRYTNAKNQGMI
+442 TTINRYTTAKNQGMI

-572 DTANI
+572 DSANR
-577 TAARE
+577 TAAKE
-582 KEKTS
+582 KEKAS
-587 KKEVD
+587 KREVD

>member
-1 MKTLI
+1 MI
-6 NQIIAGVK
+6 NQIIASVK

-141 HDGKNVKVSFATAD
+141 HDGNKNVKVSFATAD

-167 DECVIANSFHK
+167 DECIIANSFHK
-178 NNKYYKL
+178 NNKYYTL
-185 LEWNEWKGKEE
+185 LEWNEWQGD
-196 KVYTIT
+196 VYTVT
-202 TELYQSDN
+202 TELYQSDDPN
-210 PDELG
+210 ELG
-215 GEVSLKLLFNDI
+215 TKVSLKLLFNDI

-308 SQYFDSTDEAF
+308 TQYFDSTDEAF

-491 NDLSGLFGDIELP
+491 NDLSGLFGDVELP

-572 DTANI
+572 DTGNR
-577 TAARE
+577 TAAKE
-582 KEKTS
+582 KEKAS

>member
-1 MKTLI
+1 M
-6 NQIIAGVK
+6 K

-23 KALKDVKDHKKVNAN
+23 KSLKDITEHKKVNAN
-38 DEDYKYIDM
+38 DEDYKYIDV

-64 EHNGNPVNRRQLS
+64 EHNGNQVNRRQLS

-141 HDGKNVKVSFATAD
+141 HDGNKNVKVSFATAD

-178 NNKYYKL
+178 NNKYYTL
-185 LEWNEWKGKEE
+185 LEWNEWQGD
-196 KVYTIT
+196 VYTIT
-202 TELYQSDN
+202 TELYQSDDPN
-210 PDELG
+210 EIG
-215 GEVSLKLLFNDI
+215 GKVSLKLLFNDI
-227 EPVVPLPPLT
+227 EPIVPLPALT
-237 RPTFIYIKPNI
+237 RPTFVYIKPNI

-308 SQYFDSTDEAF
+308 TQYFDSTDEAF

-406 VSILEVG
+406 VSILEIG
-413 KFIEA
+413 KLVKA
-418 YSGDIVELDTI
+418 YSGEVVELDTI

-524 TFNGAQMDS
+524 SYNGAQMDS

-538 KGVANGEIPYQAG
+538 KGVANGELPYQAG

-566 KEMLVV
+566 KKMLVV
-572 DTANI
+572 DTGNR
-577 TAARE
+577 TAAKE
-582 KEKTS
+582 KEKAS